1 MESPAEKTTNTQLY
15 FVIKPTT
22 HNRKKVTYG
31 DELQLTESQA
41 RPLRHGG
48 FISPDKA
55 AADRIGELV
64 IERSVLKAKLDAELT
79 KDKVTKTG
87 AKGENV

>member
-1 MESPAEKTTNTQLY
+1 METQSY

-22 HNRKKVTYG
+22 HNRKKVMYG

-48 FISPDKA
+48 FISPDKS

-64 IERSVLKAKLDAELT
+64 IENTVLKTKLETELSKEISSKAE
-79 KDKVTKTG
+79 
-87 AKGENV
+87 GENE

>member
-1 MESPAEKTTNTQLY
+1 MATSTNTQSY

-48 FISPDKA
+48 FISPDKS
-55 AADRIGELV
+55 AADRIGELI
-64 IERSVLKAKLDAELT
+64 IENSVLKTKLESESSKDDAP
-79 KDKVTKTG
+79 KVGGST
-87 AKGENV
+87 

>member
-1 MESPAEKTTNTQLY
+1 MEPKTY
-15 FVIKPTT
+15 YVIKPTL

-31 DELQLTESQA
+31 DVLELTESQA

-55 AADRIGELV
+55 AAIRIGELV
-64 IERSVLKAKLDAELT
+64 VENEKLKSTQTNEKNSAITTTNQES
-79 KDKVTKTG
+79 
-87 AKGENV
+87 EQ